1 MKTVTVA
8 ELRQNPTPALDAV
21 AAGASLTVTKHRR
34 PVAMLVPA
42 DDDAPVKLLPA
53 ANPSPSQL
61 AARPRSSLHSY
72 EDTES
77 LLEVMGS
84 EW

>member
-1 MKTVTVA
+1 MKTITVA

-21 AAGASLTVTKHRR
+21 AGGASLTVTKHRR

-42 DDDAPVKLLPA
+42 EDDAPVRIQPA
-53 ANPSPSQL
+53 VNPSPSQL
-61 AARPRSSLHSY
+61 AARPRPSLHSY
-72 EDTES
+72 EETES
-77 LLEVMGS
+77 LLDEMAS